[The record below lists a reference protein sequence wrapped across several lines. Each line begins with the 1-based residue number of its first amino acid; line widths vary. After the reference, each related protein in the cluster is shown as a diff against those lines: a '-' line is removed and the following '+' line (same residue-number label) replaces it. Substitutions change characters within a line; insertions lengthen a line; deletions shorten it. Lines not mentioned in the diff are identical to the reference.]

1 MKTLS
6 KMMSIAVAAM
16 AFTGCSS
23 EPEVA
28 PEMQPIR
35 LELTAGTTTRTE
47 IGPDN
52 KISWSDTGETLKV
65 LEQVGDATFSAL
77 DNDDYTKDP
86 TSGKASFSVALPV
99 KTGTSF
105 RYATLHPKAAYV
117 TNSNTNLAAIKFI
130 VPDIQLPTATS
141 FDPDADIL
149 VSKTITT
156 EAQPTS
162 LSLQFGRIIAIGKMR
177 LTNLAVESDETI
189 SDITFTAPGKVVTGR
204 GKFNFETGRILTDQW
219 GYSGEGKDYVS
230 MLYDGIAASAA
241 FDAWFTCA
249 PLSIA
254 ADETFTVKV
263 TTSRGTYTRS
273 VTISASGGLNFTLGD
288 LTTFSVNMATAE
300 FIPAVTDPSI
310 FTITFGS
317 HPASKVDYTPE
328 LNLGAT
334 GSSASNLTFAFSTT
348 SDAIRSTNPLSGY
361 DGASGGH
368 GWWSGKETTL
378 TLGSVNL
385 NGKTNFALTFGAGAG
400 ATTIQASISKDGTH
414 FFPLS
419 QNDVAITADKSGT
432 GLLKTVNFNL
442 DATVTETVSIK
453 FENTGTAS
461 CQLDD
466 IKLMPLDAPA
476 EGSCLIDWKAAP
488 ELKTTPDNGG
498 SLNFAADNGSGAAPD
513 SQMIEYAWIGDDC
526 TFAFKKADADTW
538 YTITQTD
545 KGDGTGT
552 LTIQP
557 EIYTVTDA
565 DRSGTVTVSVMKN
578 GNPVITHTITVT
590 QLKTGAIVKNEY
602 TATYTITSRTAVS
615 TSGTAPNNSSAAYTQ
630 TYSTVNQMTKGNSA
644 TLTLTGYEGC
654 TITGITLNMKSN
666 KSSGSGN
673 LNVTAGTTTISS
685 IATSAFNTDSWA
697 GKWSSA
703 YIDVMPTVTPYAIQ
717 SGEIVTLTIAAT
729 ANSLYIQS
737 YTITYEN

>member
-1 MKTLS
+1 M
-6 KMMSIAVAAM
+6 
-16 AFTGCSS
+16 
-23 EPEVA
+23 
-28 PEMQPIR
+28 
-35 LELTAGTTTRTE
+35 
-47 IGPDN
+47 
-52 KISWSDTGETLKV
+52 
-65 LEQVGDATFSAL
+65 
-77 DNDDYTKDP
+77 
-86 TSGKASFSVALPV
+86 
-99 KTGTSF
+99 
-105 RYATLHPKAAYV
+105 
-117 TNSNTNLAAIKFI
+117 
-130 VPDIQLPTATS
+130 
-141 FDPDADIL
+141 
-149 VSKTITT
+149 
-156 EAQPTS
+156 
-162 LSLQFGRIIAIGKMR
+162 
-177 LTNLAVESDETI
+177 
-189 SDITFTAPGKVVTGR
+189 
-204 GKFNFETGRILTDQW
+204 
-219 GYSGEGKDYVS
+219 
-230 MLYDGIAASAA
+230 
-241 FDAWFTCA
+241 
-249 PLSIA
+249 
-254 ADETFTVKV
+254 
-263 TTSRGTYTRS
+263 
-273 VTISASGGLNFTLGD
+273 
-288 LTTFSVNMATAE
+288 
-300 FIPAVTDPSI
+300 
-310 FTITFGS
+310 
-317 HPASKVDYTPE
+317 
-328 LNLGAT
+328 
-334 GSSASNLTFAFSTT
+334 
-348 SDAIRSTNPLSGY
+348 
-361 DGASGGH
+361 
-368 GWWSGKETTL
+368 
-378 TLGSVNL
+378 
-385 NGKTNFALTFGAGAG
+385 
-400 ATTIQASISKDGTH
+400 
-414 FFPLS
+414 
-419 QNDVAITADKSGT
+419 
-432 GLLKTVNFNL
+432 NFNL

>member
-1 MKTLS
+1 
-6 KMMSIAVAAM
+6 M

-117 TNSNTNLAAIKFI
+117 TSSNTNLAAIKFI

-141 FDPDADIL
+141 YDPDADIL

-177 LTNLAVESDETI
+177 LTNLTVESDETI

-219 GYSGEGKDYVS
+219 GYVGEGKDYVS

-273 VTISASGGLNFTLGD
+273 VTIPAGGGLNFTLGD

-565 DRSGTVTVSVMKN
+565 DRSSTVTVSVMKN

>member
-1 MKTLS
+1 
-6 KMMSIAVAAM
+6 M

-23 EPEVA
+23 EPEIA
-28 PEMQPIR
+28 PKMQPIR

-65 LEQVGDATFSAL
+65 LEQVDAEPLKLNAL
-77 DNDDYTKDP
+77 DNDGYTKDP

-219 GYSGEGKDYVS
+219 GYVGEGKDYVS

-273 VTISASGGLNFTLGD
+273 VTIPASGGLNFTLGD

>member
-1 MKTLS
+1 
-6 KMMSIAVAAM
+6 MSIAVAAM

>member
-1 MKTLS
+1 
-6 KMMSIAVAAM
+6 M

-310 FTITFGS
+310 YTITFGS

>member
-1 MKTLS
+1 
-6 KMMSIAVAAM
+6 M

-105 RYATLHPKAAYV
+105 RYGNLHPKAAYV

-498 SLNFAADNGSGAAPD
+498 SLNFAADNGSGAASD

>member
-1 MKTLS
+1 
-6 KMMSIAVAAM
+6 
-16 AFTGCSS
+16 
-23 EPEVA
+23 
-28 PEMQPIR
+28 MQPIR

>member
-1 MKTLS
+1 
-6 KMMSIAVAAM
+6 M

-105 RYATLHPKAAYV
+105 HYATLHPKAAYV

-273 VTISASGGLNFTLGD
+273 VTIPASGGLNFTLGD

>member
-1 MKTLS
+1 
-6 KMMSIAVAAM
+6 M

-273 VTISASGGLNFTLGD
+273 VTIPASGGLNFTLGD

>member
-1 MKTLS
+1 
-6 KMMSIAVAAM
+6 M

-273 VTISASGGLNFTLGD
+273 VTIPASGGLNFTLGD

-385 NGKTNFALTFGAGAG
+385 NGKTNFALTFGAGAGAG

>member
-1 MKTLS
+1 
-6 KMMSIAVAAM
+6 M

-476 EGSCLIDWKAAP
+476 EGSCPIDWKAAP

>member
-1 MKTLS
+1 ML
-6 KMMSIAVAAM
+6 IR
-16 AFTGCSS
+16 TGGS
-23 EPEVA
+23 PRNA
-28 PEMQPIR
+28 TIR

>member
-1 MKTLS
+1 
-6 KMMSIAVAAM
+6 M

>member
-1 MKTLS
+1 
-6 KMMSIAVAAM
+6 M

-105 RYATLHPKAAYV
+105 RYGNLPPKAAYV

-498 SLNFAADNGSGAAPD
+498 SLNFAADNGSGAASD